1 MKILVTKFRNLG
13 DVLLSSPVF
22 ASLKAIYPDSE
33 LHVSVNDFCVPM
45 VTDNLFVDK
54 VIPYHRADKKKQ
66 GLWQRISSE
75 IRFYRQFAGQ
85 YDLVINLTEG
95 DRGCIISALSGAS
108 RRMGYVNRPTMIN
121 RLAHFDTSFDSRE
134 RIHTVQKD
142 LQFIEAIDASKVVRK
157 VTLGWKQ
164 KHEAEVAEIL
174 TGQGLTKKDFIVVHP
189 VSRWMY
195 KCWEAGKVASC
206 IDHLQQ
212 KWQLPVLLTTSADP
226 KELSMA
232 EEITAACQHKPL
244 QLPEQIDLQAYACLV
259 SKARL
264 FFGIDSA
271 PMHIAASTDTPVVA
285 LFGGSTPDL
294 WGPWD
299 NREGSSYQEITGIQ
313 HNGLHTVISNNNME
327 IYFDG
332 DRKLSR
338 GMMAIE
344 LDDVISQLDATISK
358 TKKPTTARVVKSR
371 PVQ

>member
-13 DVLLSSPVF
+13 DVLLSTPVF
-22 ASLKAIYPDSE
+22 ASLKAIYPESE
-33 LHVSVNDFCVPM
+33 VHVSVNDFCVQI
-45 VTDNLFVDK
+45 VEDNPNVDR
-54 VIPYHRADKKKQ
+54 VIPYQRSKNKKQ
-66 GLWQRISSE
+66 GLLGRIGNE
-75 IRFYRQFAGQ
+75 FKFYRQFIGQ

-108 RRMGYVNRPTMIN
+108 RRLGYVNKPTLIN
-121 RLAHFDTSFDSRE
+121 KLARFDTSFDSRE

-142 LQFIEAIDASKVVRK
+142 LQFIEAIDSSKVDRK
-157 VTLGWKQ
+157 VTLGYKSEH
-164 KHEAEVAEIL
+164 KNEVETL
-174 TGQGLTKKDFIVVHP
+174 LRELGLEKEFIVVHP

-195 KCWEAGKVASC
+195 KCWDASKVAQC

-212 KWQLPVLLTTSADP
+212 KWQKPILLTTSADP
-226 KELSMA
+226 KEVSMA
-232 EEITAACQHKPL
+232 QEILAFCKSKPL
-244 QLPEQIDLQAYACLV
+244 LLPKQIDLQAYACLV
-259 SKARL
+259 SKACL

-299 NREGSSYQEITGIQ
+299 NSEGSNYQEITGIQ

-327 IYFDG
+327 IYYDG

-338 GMMAIE
+338 GMMAIKV
-344 LDDVISQLDATISK
+344 DTVISQLDISMSRATEDQGLTELI
-358 TKKPTTARVVKSR
+358 
-371 PVQ
+371 